1 MWDLRGHSSCR
12 LLWSARHG
20 TCCHGASPQG
30 QEGEGAWGLHCGLG
44 SSDRRLLEAG
54 MGGGAGVRLL
64 SRVDK

>member
-1 MWDLRGHSSCR
+1 MGLP
-12 LLWSARHG
+12 
-20 TCCHGASPQG
+20 PQG

-54 MGGGAGVRLL
+54 MGVGAGVRLL